1 MAGTMADHRAEVLR
15 REAEQLRELGRWL
28 DAADVYTALL
38 MRQPDNAGFMAQRAF
53 CLGEAGHA
61 EASLAAY
68 QAAVAAQPQDPDL
81 ARQFAQAL
89 AKLGRA
95 ADAEAAFAR
104 AVALAPGDDAAW
116 RRWQVHAEPSP
127 AASDLLLD
135 LTDLVTALLAEER
148 PPPGAFRLQRDLA
161 HGALLGET
169 PPTLCALAPGKLDW
183 QRIPAGLFH
192 RLDHLMAAADAPLA
206 LAWDWQ
212 EALALL
218 AEAIMAAPPIAL
230 PQAATLVC
238 PGDAWGI
245 PQHFAALR
253 RARETSGLRFIPL
266 LRDTAALAVP
276 EQLPPEMAQAQI
288 RWLAALPQHADGLL
302 LASSAVARSLQPL
315 TLPAG
320 TVVRLDAAPRLTQP
334 ASASNAPE
342 SAGPAFPGPASAG
355 PASVDP
361 DSGVRAS
368 PGHGS
373 GTPASGGM
381 ASGPSASG
389 ASVSSGPASTAAASG
404 GSSPAATAP
413 APPSPDS
420 TSPTGPAVPSRSL
433 LPRPL
438 RHGRP
443 FVVFVAPLDA
453 RKDHRFVLGAW
464 LEMLRRPGAETVPDL
479 VCVGR
484 PGWGAD
490 ATLDLLENAP
500 ALRGRVHLLQDVPDA
515 TLAALHQHARFT
527 LFHSH
532 HEGWSLAVAESLAQ
546 GRPVLLP
553 DHSGLLEAG
562 PAGLIF
568 FQAGSE
574 PSLIAQL
581 RALVDDPS
589 LLAAAEA
596 ALAAA
601 PRPAWPEVATRFL
614 QAARELAHNAPPL
627 PPLPLQPGRR
637 MPLRRLDRYRP
648 LPDMAVAEAARAGG
662 QWHPLE
668 DWGVWTRP
676 GLARLSLAL
685 DPSLSGA
692 LRLEL
697 DLRAPAQDQAI
708 ALQARRPGSS
718 TVPPIEI
725 LLPAYGEQTVSLAVP
740 PGEGLLDILID
751 CGRPVQQPD
760 GTRVGIGLRALCLAR
775 TDSAAD
781 RLAMLESRRFVV
793 AERLEA

>member
-1 MAGTMADHRAEVLR
+1 MAGTMSDHRAEVLR

-38 MRQPDNAGFMAQRAF
+38 MRQPDNAGFIAQRAF
-53 CLGEAGHA
+53 CLGEAGQA
-61 EASLAAY
+61 EASIAAY
-68 QAAVAAQPQDPDL
+68 QAAVAARPQDPDL
-81 ARQFAQAL
+81 AQQFARAL

-116 RRWQVHAEPSP
+116 RRWQAHAEPAP
-127 AASDLLLD
+127 PASDLLLD

-161 HGALLGET
+161 HGALLGAT

-183 QRIPAGLFH
+183 QRLPAGLFH
-192 RLDHLMAAADAPLA
+192 RLDHLLAAADAPLA

-218 AEAIMAAPPIAL
+218 AQAMAAPPIAL

-253 RARETSGLRFIPL
+253 RAREASGLRFIPF

-276 EQLPPEMAQAQI
+276 EQLPPEIAQAQI

-302 LASSAVARSLQPL
+302 LASDAVARSLQPL

-320 TVVRLDAAPRLTQP
+320 TVVRLDAAPRLTHP
-334 ASASNAPE
+334 ALAPDDAE
-342 SAGPAFPGPASAG
+342 SAGLASIGSVSASPVSAGPVSAGSVSVHPGSSAPASGGPASGALVSG
-355 PASVDP
+355 ISASTSPASP
-361 DSGVRAS
+361 
-368 PGHGS
+368 
-373 GTPASGGM
+373 TPASGGLPL
-381 ASGPSASG
+381 AAIYSAFPSAG
-389 ASVSSGPASTAAASG
+389 GTLPTAL
-404 GSSPAATAP
+404 AT
-413 APPSPDS
+413 
-420 TSPTGPAVPSRSL
+420 PSRSL

-479 VCVGR
+479 VCIGR

-490 ATLDLLENAP
+490 AALDLLENAP
-500 ALRGRVHLLQDVPDA
+500 ALSGRVHLLQDVPDA
-515 TLAALHQHARFT
+515 VLAALYRHARFT

-532 HEGWSLAVAESLAQ
+532 HEGWSLAVAESLAH

-581 RALVDDPS
+581 RALMDEPF
-589 LLAAAEA
+589 LLATAEA

-601 PRPAWPEVATRFL
+601 RRPAWPEVATHFL
-614 QAARELAHNAPPL
+614 RAAQNLAHNAPPL

-648 LPDMAVAEAARAGG
+648 LPDMAVAEAARAGA
-662 QWHPLE
+662 QWHSLE

-685 DPSLSGA
+685 APSLAGA

-708 ALQARRPGSS
+708 ALQARRPGS
-718 TVPPIEI
+718 TNAPPIEI
-725 LLPAYGEQTVSLAVP
+725 LLPAHGEQTVSLAVP
-740 PGEGLLDILID
+740 PGEGPLDILID

>member
-1 MAGTMADHRAEVLR
+1 MADQMAEALR
-15 REAEQLRELGRWL
+15 REAEQLRERGRWL
-28 DAADVYTALL
+28 DAADVYAALL
-38 MRQPDNAGFMAQRAF
+38 MRRPDDADFMAQRAF
-53 CLGEAGHA
+53 CLGEAGQA

-68 QAAVAAQPQDPDL
+68 RAAIAARPRDPDL
-81 ARQFAQAL
+81 TVQFGQAL

-95 ADAEAAFAR
+95 AEAEAAFAR
-104 AVALAPGDDAAW
+104 AVSLAPGHDAVW
-116 RRWQVHAEPSP
+116 RGWQAHAEPSP
-127 AASDLLLD
+127 AATGLLLD

-192 RLDHLMAAADAPLA
+192 RLDHLLATADAPLA

-218 AEAIMAAPPIAL
+218 AQAMAAPPAAL
-230 PQAATLVC
+230 PQDATLVC

-245 PQHFAALR
+245 PHHFAALR

-276 EQLPPEMAQAQI
+276 EQLPPDIAQAQI

-302 LASSAVARSLQPL
+302 LASDAVARSLQPL

-320 TVVRLDAAPRLTQP
+320 TVIRLDAAPRP
-334 ASASNAPE
+334 AQSA
-342 SAGPAFPGPASAG
+342 
-355 PASVDP
+355 
-361 DSGVRAS
+361 
-368 PGHGS
+368 
-373 GTPASGGM
+373 PASG
-381 ASGPSASG
+381 AADFAGPVLNGSASG
-389 ASVSSGPASTAAASG
+389 GPACGAQGTASSAAAA
-404 GSSPAATAP
+404 PAAGIP
-413 APPSPDS
+413 AAVIPSPGN
-420 TSPTGPAVPSRSL
+420 TASPVPATPLRSL

-464 LEMLRRPGAETVPDL
+464 LELLRRPGAETVPDL
-479 VCVGR
+479 VCIGR

-490 ATLDLLENAP
+490 AALDLLDNAP
-500 ALRGRVHLLQDVPDA
+500 VLHGRVHLLQDVPDA
-515 TLAALHQHARFT
+515 VLAALYRHARFT

-532 HEGWSLAVAESLAQ
+532 HEGWSLAVAESLAH

-553 DHSGLLEAG
+553 DHSGLREAG

-568 FQAGSE
+568 FQPGSE

-581 RALVDDPS
+581 RALVDDPA
-589 LLAAAEA
+589 LLAAAET

-601 PRPAWPEVATRFL
+601 PRPALPDVATRFL
-614 QAARELAHNAPPL
+614 QAAQELARNAPPL

-637 MPLRRLDRYRP
+637 IPLRRLDRYRP

-662 QWHPLE
+662 QWHILE

-685 DPSLSGA
+685 APSLSGA

-718 TVPPIEI
+718 AAPPIEI
-725 LLPAYGEQTVSLAVP
+725 LLPAHGEQTVSLAIP
-740 PGEGLLDILID
+740 PGDGPLDILID
-751 CGRPVQQPD
+751 CGRPVLQPD
-760 GTRVGIGLRALCLAR
+760 GMRVGIGLRALCIAR

-781 RLAMLESRRFVV
+781 RLAMLESRRFIV